1 MAEFK
6 AAFFDLDGTL
16 ADNYTAI
23 WKTVGAVFK
32 ERGLEV
38 PSYDKVY
45 RSVGGSILLTL
56 EKLLPEG
63 EKAAALDMG
72 RRYMELCP
80 LFVYDGLKPMPHARG
95 ILEALAKKG
104 IKTACFTNKQTEAAE
119 AVLEKLGLRELLDA
133 VCATSLTSPRKPDR
147 EFGQAA
153 LEKLAVRA
161 QESVFIGDSVYDWK
175 SAENISAASA
185 LVATGA
191 DSGDSLRR
199 NCPGALGVF
208 ASLAELSLGI
218 FGVKL
223 DNLE

>member
-32 ERGLEV
+32 ERGLEA

-95 ILEALAKKG
+95 ILEALAKMG

-119 AVLEKLGLRELLDA
+119 AVLEKDGGHPTQLAAWGFLPASSAVDSTVMKNTLRYVLDRWDWNRDTWGWDFPLMAMTA
-133 VCATSLTSPRKPDR
+133 VRLNKP
-147 EFGQAA
+147 EWA
-153 LEKLAVRA
+153 LEALA
-161 QESVFIGDSVYDWK
+161 K
-175 SAENISAASA
+175 AEWDPTTAKQVSIPSPTIRV
-185 LVATGA
+185 L
-191 DSGDSLRR
+191 
-199 NCPGALGVF
+199 
-208 ASLAELSLGI
+208 
-218 FGVKL
+218 
-223 DNLE
+223 